1 MDWMGIAAVVFFGVT
16 VNHLG
21 LIEAVEKVIK
31 HRLPIINCP
40 RCLTF
45 WGTLAYGLSGDGM
58 TAHPSVLSRLLAIS
72 ILCSYLAMWLELIE
86 GFIDT
91 LYDKLYEQI
100 YPTADTADTDAPGAG
115 SDVSDVPGESG
126 R

>member
-21 LIEAVEKVIK
+21 LISAVEGVIR

-58 TAHPSVLSRLLAIS
+58 LAALPSCLPRLLAIS
-72 ILCSYLAMWLELIE
+72 LLCAYLAMWLELIE
-86 GFIDT
+86 GYIDT

-100 YPTADTADTDAPGAG
+100 YPTADSTDADT
-115 SDVSDVPGESG
+115 
-126 R
+126 